1 MTLSTL
7 KIRGPFRGPSGYE
20 HHVREFVR
28 ELHRQG
34 VELELRD
41 IPEWG
46 PTKLPPHLQDPFFNS
61 LENPVDARVVVQF
74 CMPHQIQHHA
84 RLVDV
89 NFTMFE
95 ATRIPQHWVK
105 RSLRCDMTV
114 VPTESSRQ
122 AWVSSGVPSDQLH
135 LCPLGIDPARFD
147 GSAQPLDL
155 PWQKPKPIRDHRMR
169 FLNVSELGPRKN
181 LVGLLRAWL
190 LATTNEDDAVL
201 ILKLGDYAP
210 GWRELLHL
218 QLVAVERQIGKML
231 GEAAPIHFVYDV
243 YSDDDM
249 PGLFAAATHYI
260 SMSHGEGWDLAM
272 MEAVASGLVP
282 VAPAHSAY
290 LAYLDATIAHLIPSR
305 EVPIAFAA
313 GAELKTLF
321 AGANWWEPDTEK
333 AAALIRALIDGT
345 AGEIASGCRDILG
358 EFTWEK
364 AARRLLEI
372 ATEAADL
379 GIGRRFWQALRAN
392 KPVRRE
398 TTTRQR
404 EKRRGRAPA

>member
-1 MTLSTL
+1 MTLSAL

-34 VELELRD
+34 VELELED

-46 PTKLPPHLQDPFFNS
+46 PAKLSPHLQDPFFTT
-61 LENPVDARVVVQF
+61 LGNPVDARVVVQF

-89 NFTMFE
+89 NYTMFE
-95 ATRIPQHWVK
+95 ATRIPAHWVK
-105 RSLRCDMTV
+105 RSLRCAMTAL
-114 VPTESSRQ
+114 PTESSRR
-122 AWVSSGVPSDQLH
+122 AWLDSGVPSDQLR
-135 LCPLGIDPARFD
+135 LCSLGIDPARFD

-155 PWQKPKPIRDHRMR
+155 LWQKPKPIREHRLR

-190 LATTNEDDAVL
+190 LATTDEDDAVL

-210 GWRELLHL
+210 GRRELLYH
-218 QLVAVERQIGKML
+218 QLVAVERQVGKAL
-231 GEAAPIHFVYDV
+231 REAAPIHLVYDV
-243 YSDDDM
+243 YSDDEM
-249 PGLFAAATHYI
+249 PAFFAAATHYI

-290 LAYLDATIAHLIPSR
+290 LAYLDATIAHIIPSR
-305 EVPIAFAA
+305 EVPVALDDKDA
-313 GAELKTLF
+313 LKALF
-321 AGANWWEPDTEK
+321 AGACWWEPDVDE

-345 AGEIASGCRDILG
+345 TDTIASGRTYILS

-364 AARRLLEI
+364 AARRLLTI
-372 ATEAADL
+372 ATAAADQ
-379 GIGRRFWQALRAN
+379 GIGRRFWQGLLGYRS
-392 KPVRRE
+392 V
-398 TTTRQR
+398 
-404 EKRRGRAPA
+404 